1 MKFNN
6 SESFFD
12 YIKTLRFIAS
22 KDLGQNF
29 LINPQT
35 AQKIVENLGAKKG
48 EKVLEIGAGFGS
60 LSYFLV
66 QSEADVFLMDVD
78 PKTIAF
84 LNEQF
89 GDNANVN
96 IVQESILKHDVSKYQ
111 KIIGNLPYYITSD
124 TIEHCLLNGFKTT
137 KMVFMIQKEVVQR
150 LTAKTGE
157 DGYGPLSILVSF
169 LGAIKKTINVGR
181 TQFVPIPNVESSVIE
196 INIHENRDYE
206 TAQKLN
212 NLTKSLFHHRRKTI
226 RNNLRLL
233 LNDSILAD
241 ETLSILNVDGA
252 KRPQDLDLTFYLAL
266 IKQLKF

>member
-6 SESFFD
+6 LDAFFEFA
-12 YIKTLRFIAS
+12 KTLRLIAS

-35 AQKIVENLGAKKG
+35 AQKIVETLDVKKD

-60 LSYFLV
+60 LSCFLT
-66 QSEADVFLMDVD
+66 QTSADVCLLDVD

-89 GDNANVN
+89 GDKTN
-96 IVQESILKHDVSKYQ
+96 ISVVQESILKHNVSNYK

-124 TIEHCLLNGFKTT
+124 TVEYCLLNGRTCT

-150 LTAKTGE
+150 LNAKVGE
-157 DGYGPLSILVSF
+157 DGYGPLAILVSF
-169 LGAIKKTINVGR
+169 LGTIKKTFNVGR
-181 TQFVPIPNVESSVIE
+181 AQFVPTPKVESSVVE
-196 INIHENRDYE
+196 ININANCDYV
-206 TAQKLN
+206 TAEKLIKIV
-212 NLTKSLFHHRRKTI
+212 KSLFHHRRKTI

-233 LNDSILAD
+233 LNDSIQAD
-241 ETLSILNVDGA
+241 ETLSILKVDGT
-252 KRPQDLDLTFYLAL
+252 KRPQDLDVTFYLAL